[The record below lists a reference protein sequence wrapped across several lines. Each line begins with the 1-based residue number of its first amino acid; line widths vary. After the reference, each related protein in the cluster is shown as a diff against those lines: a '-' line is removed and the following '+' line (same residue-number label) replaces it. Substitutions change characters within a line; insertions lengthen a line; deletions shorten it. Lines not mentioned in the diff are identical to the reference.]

1 MTNINY
7 CNIFYIANVIK
18 GGVNKMLSLKE
29 VAKKLDLHYNTIYN
43 YVRSGELKAVKFKKV
58 YRIEEQELDKFI
70 KDKEFKIQSKGLK
83 D

>member
-1 MTNINY
+1 LTNINY